1 MVTLRQR
8 LRRFPVRVDFAARA
22 GVVEVVASTA
32 DLTVG
37 GDCDLKLVEYLER
50 VGCSLADSYAA
61 AVVGSTRSATAG
73 LGLEEEASVPT
84 PAAET

>member
-1 MVTLRQR
+1 MTLQQR
-8 LRRFPVRVDFAARA
+8 LRRFLGTVDFAAQA

-37 GDCDLKLVEYLER
+37 EDCDLRLVEYLER

-61 AVVGSTRSATAG
+61 AVVGLTRSATAG